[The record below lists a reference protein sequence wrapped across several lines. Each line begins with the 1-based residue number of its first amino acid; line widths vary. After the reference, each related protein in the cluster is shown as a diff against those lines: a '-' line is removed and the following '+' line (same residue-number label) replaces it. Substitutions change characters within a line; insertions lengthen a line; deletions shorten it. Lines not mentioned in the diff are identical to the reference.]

1 MAYLVG
7 SLLRHRPV
15 SRGRWRPDL
24 PLLSLRAGRSSA
36 REVREG
42 LVKTS
47 TPVALPSARATLKD
61 IARAV
66 GVDVSTVSKVLN
78 NGGISVRAQTR
89 QAILDEAGRVNY
101 RPHALARN
109 LRTQR
114 TGALGI
120 LLPDL
125 TNPVYA
131 ETVRGAMRQAEKAGY
146 VMLIAEVADEQR
158 STAAYLRLVSERRI
172 DGLIIAVTAESREMI
187 EAIANNPVPHV
198 FVNRRSTIGRSVTV
212 DDHASGRLAAR
223 TLIEAGHTRLGFIG
237 SMPELDTSRRRHIG
251 FIETCKAAGLGPA
264 IVANAPVSRRGG
276 YDALHHIMSEP
287 APPTGIFAFNMLV
300 GIGALAAAR
309 VRGIQVP
316 RDLSVVSLDGED
328 AIFTAPPLTAI
339 VTPLSE
345 MGARAVVELDAMIHG
360 REPQDVVIDIAPQLV
375 MRESVGPP
383 PKIKS

>member
-1 MAYLVG
+1 MKQ
-7 SLLRHRPV
+7 P
-15 SRGRWRPDL
+15 
-24 PLLSLRAGRSSA
+24 
-36 REVREG
+36 
-42 LVKTS
+42 
-47 TPVALPSARATLKD
+47 TPPTPPGRATLKD

-89 QAILDEAGRVNY
+89 QAIIDEASRVNY

-131 ETVRGAMRQAEKAGY
+131 ETVRGAMRQAEQAGY
-146 VMLIAEVADEQR
+146 VMLVAEVADER
-158 STAAYLRLVSERRI
+158 TSAAAYLRLVSERRI

-187 EAIANNPVPHV
+187 DAIESSPVPHV
-198 FVNRRSTIGRSVTV
+198 FVNRRSRIGRSVTV

-223 TLIEAGHTRLGFIG
+223 TLIEAGHTRVAFIG
-237 SMPELDTSRRRHIG
+237 SSPELDTSHRRRAG
-251 FIETCKAAGLGPA
+251 FVETCKAAGLPPVMAADG
-264 IVANAPVSRRGG
+264 PVSRRGG
-276 YDALHHIMSEP
+276 YDALHKLLNEKVR
-287 APPTGIFAFNMLV
+287 PTGVFAFNMLV

-309 VRGIQVP
+309 VRGVRVP
-316 RDLSVVSLDGED
+316 EDLSIVTLDGED

-339 VTPLSE
+339 ATPLSE

-360 REPQDVVIDIAPQLV
+360 REPQDVVIDIAPQLIV
-375 MRESVGPP
+375 RELVGPP
-383 PKIKS
+383 PR

>member
-1 MAYLVG
+1 MKE
-7 SLLRHRPV
+7 SSPPKI
-15 SRGRWRPDL
+15 S
-24 PLLSLRAGRSSA
+24 AG
-36 REVREG
+36 
-42 LVKTS
+42 
-47 TPVALPSARATLKD
+47 RATLKD

-78 NGGISVRAQTR
+78 DGGISVRTQTR
-89 QAILDEAGRVNY
+89 QAILDEANRVNY

-131 ETVRGAMRQAEKAGY
+131 ATVRGAMRQAEKAGY
-146 VMLIAEVADEQR
+146 VMLVAEVADEER
-158 STAAYLRLVSERRI
+158 SAATYLRLVSERRI
-172 DGLIIAVTAESREMI
+172 DGLIIAVTAESRAMI
-187 EAIANNPVPHV
+187 EAIDNNPVPHV

-212 DDHASGRLAAR
+212 DDQASGRLAAR
-223 TLIEAGHTRLGFIG
+223 TLIEAGHRRLGFIG
-237 SMPELDTSRRRHIG
+237 SLPELDTSRRRHDG
-251 FIETCKAAGLGPA
+251 FVETCRKAGLAPVQ
-264 IVANAPVSRRGG
+264 VATAPVSRRGG
-276 YDALHHIMSEP
+276 FDALHRLMSEP
-287 APPTGIFAFNMLV
+287 VRPTGIFAFNMLV

-339 VTPLSE
+339 TTPLAE
-345 MGARAVVELDAMIHG
+345 MGARAVLELEAMISG
-360 REPQDVVIDIAPQLV
+360 REPHDVVIDIAPQLV

-383 PKIKS
+383 PRE

>member
-1 MAYLVG
+1 MKPTA
-7 SLLRHRPV
+7 
-15 SRGRWRPDL
+15 
-24 PLLSLRAGRSSA
+24 
-36 REVREG
+36 
-42 LVKTS
+42 T
-47 TPVALPSARATLKD
+47 RATLKD

-78 NGGISVRAQTR
+78 DGGISVRAQTR
-89 QAILDEAGRVNY
+89 QAILDEARRVNY

-131 ETVRGAMRQAEKAGY
+131 TTVRGAMRQAEMAGY
-146 VMLIAEVADEQR
+146 VTLIAEVADEQR
-158 STAAYLRLVSERRI
+158 SASAYMRLVSERRI

-187 EAIANNPVPHV
+187 EAIEGNPVPHV
-198 FVNRRSTIGRSVTV
+198 FVNRRSSIGRSVTV
-212 DDHASGRLAAR
+212 DDQASGRLAAQ
-223 TLIEAGHTRLGFIG
+223 TLIDAGHTRLGFIG
-237 SMPELDTSRRRHIG
+237 SVPDLDTSRRRYNG
-251 FIETCKAAGLGPA
+251 FFEVCREAGLA
-264 IVANAPVSRRGG
+264 SVSIANAPVSRRGG
-276 YDALHHIMSEP
+276 FDALHSLMGGRS
-287 APPTGIFAFNMLV
+287 PPTAIFAFNMLV

-339 VTPLSE
+339 TTPLAE
-345 MGARAVVELDAMIHG
+345 MGARAVIELEAMING
-360 REPQDVVIDIAPQLV
+360 REPQDVVIDIPPRLV

-383 PKIKS
+383 PN